1 MDHPQFVAQY
11 EVPVLVPDAPRPTLQ
26 WSRRGEGRAR
36 SLAGRLRRGRQRG
49 RLAYVDSHFP
59 WRRSG
64 FRYADALALLEARPD
79 TVFFSM
85 YAMRDPFPATV
96 HPLAQF
102 PRLAPSLGVTDV
114 YGVFL
119 DFMAGVLGLRRDGAA
134 PPGPIEGLDLSGV
147 LRDEGMRAH
156 AGLYP
161 GGGFTVTDAG
171 LAEARRLVA
180 AADQVFSWSPAAIER
195 LPEVSAIEPAIVD
208 TAFYAW
214 TPRAFGARPL
224 ELLFAADAKPRKG
237 LDIAL
242 AAMRELAGE
251 RVHLHVVGPHEPS
264 AAPDP
269 RVSYHGWL
277 EPAALRELHGRCHA
291 FLSPV
296 RHERPDDP
304 AGDGGVTDGFPT
316 AAAAEAASS
325 GCLLISANPD
335 GDDRVMRAGID
346 HLEPAATPEAFA
358 AAITGVLADP
368 AAAATVA
375 ASGARRVRERLDVR
389 VGAATRLAL
398 MGLAVR
404 GAAAPGE
411 DATAVQIRS
420 LGAAVQGL
428 AEELRETR
436 RDLTDLSRLALD
448 DEPATRRLLAAARS
462 APEYTEPFTDAA
474 PLVSICI
481 PTYTHHELLLE
492 RAIPSALAQDH
503 PDIEVV
509 VVGDTAP
516 PETAEGIARLD
527 DPRVRYENLAVRGP
541 YPEDPRRRWYVAG
554 TGPLNRSMALA
565 RGAWIAILNDD
576 DALRPGHV
584 STLLAA
590 ARETRSEVAYGRLE
604 QHAPDGTT
612 ERLGAFPPANHMF
625 GWQLALQHRT
635 LRLFEYE
642 LAAALFDEP
651 GDWHR
656 CRRMLRAGVRFH
668 MVDEVVCD
676 YYPSFLWQGP
686 PA

>member
-1 MDHPQFVAQY
+1 MDHSEFVARY
-11 EVPVLVPDAPRPTLQ
+11 DVPVLVPDAPRPTLQ

-36 SLAGRLRRGRQRG
+36 SLAGRVRRVRHGG
-49 RLAYVDSHFP
+49 RLAYIDSHFP

-85 YAMRDPFPATV
+85 YEMRDPFPAPV
-96 HPLAQF
+96 LPLAQF

-119 DFMAGVLGLRRDGAA
+119 DFMAGVVGLRRDSGAPA
-134 PPGPIEGLDLSGV
+134 GAIEGLDLSGV
-147 LRDEGMRAH
+147 LRNEGMRVH

-161 GGGFTVTDAG
+161 GRGFTVTEHG

-180 AADQVFSWSPAAIER
+180 AADQVLSWAPAVLEHV
-195 LPEVSAIEPAIVD
+195 PGVKAIEPAIVD
-208 TAFYAW
+208 TAFYAA
-214 TPRAFGARPL
+214 TARDFGARPL
-224 ELLFAADAKPRKG
+224 RLLFAADATPPKG
-237 LDIAL
+237 LGVAL
-242 AAMRELAGE
+242 AAVRELAGE
-251 RVHLHVVGPHEPS
+251 RVHLHVVGPHQPPAS
-264 AAPDP
+264 ADP
-269 RVSYHGWL
+269 QVTYHGWL
-277 EPAALRELHGRCHA
+277 EPNALRELHARSHA
-291 FLSPV
+291 FLSP
-296 RHERPDDP
+296 E
-304 AGDGGVTDGFPT
+304 TDGFPT

-335 GDDRVMRAGID
+335 GDDRVMRAGVD

-358 AAITGVLADP
+358 GAIRGVLADP
-368 AAAATVA
+368 EAAAAVA
-375 ASGARRVRERLDVR
+375 ESGARRVRERLDVR
-389 VGAATRLAL
+389 VGAAARLAL
-398 MGLAVR
+398 MGLAPAR
-404 GAAAPGE
+404 AAEAPGA

-420 LGAAVQGL
+420 LSAAVQGL
-428 AEELRETR
+428 ATEQRRLREDLRETR
-436 RDLTDLSRLALD
+436 RDLVELGQLALD

-462 APEYTEPFTDAA
+462 TAEYAEAFSDRT

-503 PDIEVV
+503 PEIEVV

-516 PETAEGIARLD
+516 PETGEGIARLD
-527 DPRVRYENLAVRGP
+527 DPRVRYENLALRGP

-576 DALRPGHV
+576 DALRPQHV

-590 ARETRSEVAYGRLE
+590 ARESRAEVAYGRLE
-604 QHAPDGTT
+604 QHAPDGGR
-612 ERLGAFPPANHMF
+612 ELLGAFPPTNHAF
-625 GWQLALQHRT
+625 GWQLALQHRS

-642 LAAALFDEP
+642 LHAALFDEP

-668 MVDEVVCD
+668 MVDDVVCD

>member
-1 MDHPQFVAQY
+1 MDHSEFVAQY
-11 EVPVLVPDAPRPTLQ
+11 DVPVLAPDAPRPTLQ

-36 SLAGRLRRGRQRG
+36 SIVGRLRRGQRG
-49 RLAYVDSHFP
+49 RRLAYVDSHFP

-64 FRYADALALLEARPD
+64 FRYSDALALLEARPD

-85 YAMRDPFPATV
+85 YEMRDAFPAPV
-96 HPLAQF
+96 LPLAQF

-119 DFMAGVLGLRRDGAA
+119 DFMAGVLGLRRESLA

-147 LRDEGMRAH
+147 LHTEGMRTYV
-156 AGLYP
+156 GLYP

-171 LAEARRLVA
+171 LAEARRLVS
-180 AADQVFSWSPAAIER
+180 AADQVFSWSPAALER
-195 LPEVSAIEPAIVD
+195 LPEVRAIEPAIID

-214 TPRAFGARPL
+214 TPRDFRARPL
-224 ELLFAADAKPRKG
+224 QLLFAADAKPRKG
-237 LDIAL
+237 LEVAL
-242 AAMRELAGE
+242 AAVRELAGE
-251 RVHLHVVGPHEPS
+251 PVHLHVAGPH
-264 AAPDP
+264 APPASPDL
-269 RVSYHGWL
+269 RVTYHGWL
-277 EPAALRELHGRCHA
+277 EPGALRDLHARCHA

-296 RHERPDDP
+296 ALERQDDP

-316 AAAAEAASS
+316 AAAAEATSS

-335 GDDRVMRAGID
+335 GDDRVMRAGVD
-346 HLEPAATPEAFA
+346 HLEPAATPDAFA
-358 AAITGVLADP
+358 AAIGRVLADP
-368 AAAATVA
+368 AAAAAVA
-375 ASGARRVRERLDVR
+375 ESGARRVRERLDVK
-389 VGAATRLAL
+389 VGAAARLAL
-398 MGLAVR
+398 MGLAPAR
-404 GAAAPGE
+404 APG
-411 DATAVQIRS
+411 DDPAAGQIRS
-420 LGAAVQGL
+420 LSAAVQGL
-428 AEELRETR
+428 GEELRETR
-436 RDLTDLSRLALD
+436 RDLTALAQLALD
-448 DEPATRRLLAAARS
+448 DEPATRRLLATARS
-462 APEYTEPFTDAA
+462 APEYMEPFSDPA

-509 VVGDTAP
+509 VVGDAAP
-516 PETAEGIARLD
+516 PETAEGIARLN
-527 DPRVRYENLAVRGP
+527 DPRVHYENLAIRGP

-576 DALRPGHV
+576 DALRPDHV

-590 ARETRSEVAYGRLE
+590 ARGARAEVAYGRLE
-604 QHAPDGTT
+604 QHAPDGGS
-612 ERLGAFPPANHMF
+612 ELLGSFPPVNHAF
-625 GWQLALQHRT
+625 GWQLALQHRAM
-635 LRLFEYE
+635 RLFEYE

-656 CRRMLRAGVRFH
+656 CRRMLRAGVRFQ
-668 MVDEVVCD
+668 MIDDVVCD

-686 PA
+686 PG